1 MKKVIAALAL
11 SVASVQANAWGPVEQ
26 AALAAIA
33 GGFLI
38 GRATAEP
45 APVPPPVYYGPPV
58 VQYAPPPPPVVSY
71 RSQYYAPPPR
81 RQCYNV
87 ALYDAYGRYVRS
99 TRQCQ
104 YAY

>member
-45 APVPPPVYYGPPV
+45 APVPPPVYYGPPA
-58 VQYAPPPPPVVSY
+58 VQYAPPPVVTY
-71 RSQYYAPPPR
+71 GTPYYAHQPLR
-81 RQCYNV
+81 RHCV
-87 ALYDAYGRYVRS
+87 TVPLFDPYGRYVRS
-99 TRQCQ
+99 TQRCH
-104 YAY
+104 YVY